1 MGGGPSVIRRPTTQK
16 SNTEVTAAL
25 RSNFSLAQQ
34 AALNQSTKT
43 VTNGAPT
50 GRRRPSYKAWTFQDD
65 STIYVPA
72 TDPSRPGLAEERS
85 QYEITV
91 KLFFL
96 PNEPASC
103 RCAQTREAIKLV
115 LKELKVPSIDL
126 LIVSYPGISF
136 DAEDEEDE
144 ESDEAPEVDAQ
155 KPQDA
160 AGEGSAEDVD
170 TMLKTWACL
179 EELHDEGVIAKL
191 GVSEFGTERLGRFLS
206 GSRIRPR
213 VNQINVR
220 DCCVVPKP
228 LILFAKSEG
237 VELLTHNDCTNI
249 LPRGTVRELLDFGDN
264 GVGILTS
271 KESTGEDQGLKGEV
285 IPQWVIKYTAVVKNR
300 GVIENKGYFA
310 LAELQNGPVD

>member
-16 SNTEVTAAL
+16 SNTELTAAL

-34 AALNQSTKT
+34 VALNQSLKSA
-43 VTNGAPT
+43 TNGFPNS
-50 GRRRPSYKAWTFQDD
+50 RRRPPYKSWTFQDD
-65 STIYVPA
+65 STVYIPA
-72 TDPSRPGLAEERS
+72 TDPSRPGLAEERP

-103 RCAQTREAIKLV
+103 RCAQTREAIRLV
-115 LKELKVPSIDL
+115 LRELKVPSIDL

-155 KPQDA
+155 QSQDTT
-160 AGEGSAEDVD
+160 GEGSAEDVD

-179 EELHDEGVIAKL
+179 EELHDEGVISKL
-191 GVSEFGTERLGRFLS
+191 GVAEFGTERLRRFLS

-228 LILFAKSEG
+228 LILFAKSER

-249 LPRGTVRELLDFGDN
+249 LPRGTVRELLDFGDT
-264 GVGILTS
+264 GVGVLAS
-271 KESTGEDQGLKGEV
+271 KESSDEDQGLKGDV
-285 IPQWVIKYTAVVKNR
+285 VPQWVIKFTAVVKNR

-310 LAELQNGPVD
+310 LAELHDVPIE